1 MFFLMCRSQC
11 SAVSGPSELC
21 LRHSGGQCQTHMQ
34 SSTRCSHRK
43 PKWCEESEG
52 GGRRNGGRRITSF
65 PPKGKSVF
73 TKISET
79 TLTVAQ
85 TCFFYRT
92 FSSAYLFQDGFSH
105 WGLVSKTAQKELE
118 RLDGEVGVE
127 GEVSHNVRGKALGNT
142 YKKRTRGVRRLL
154 QRQNGYVRVPRVY
167 LL

>member
-1 MFFLMCRSQC
+1 MCRSQC

-43 PKWCEESEG
+43 PKWSEESEG

-85 TCFFYRT
+85 TCFF
-92 FSSAYLFQDGFSH
+92 LQDILLCLPFPGRFFPLGAGQQNSTKRAGAFG
-105 WGLVSKTAQKELE
+105 WWSRSRRRGVAQCQRQSPGEYIQEKNKRSEEAAAEAE
-118 RLDGEVGVE
+118 RL
-127 GEVSHNVRGKALGNT
+127 
-142 YKKRTRGVRRLL
+142 
-154 QRQNGYVRVPRVY
+154 P
-167 LL
+167 

>member
-1 MFFLMCRSQC
+1 MFSCFWAQWVVFKAFGRTMSNTH
-11 SAVSGPSELC
+11 AVI
-21 LRHSGGQCQTHMQ
+21 HSLLTQEAKVEWG
-34 SSTRCSHRK
+34 
-43 PKWCEESEG
+43 KW
-52 GGRRNGGRRITSF
+52 GRRKKEWREADHI
-65 PPKGKSVF
+65 
-73 TKISET
+73 ISSKREKR
-79 TLTVAQ
+79 LHKNLRNHIDS
-85 TCFFYRT
+85 CSNMFFFYRT